1 MLLLDMLL
9 MRYIRY
15 LSVAMVTVCSW
26 ITISLHVASKA
37 QVLGIYDISVCKTE
51 ILDPKNVE
59 NDILHATFGHI
70 LDEIQ
75 PTDSDVGHIGFL
87 AQ

>member
-1 MLLLDMLL
+1 MNPQYVVMLVCCYGNRL
-9 MRYIRY
+9 MVDNY
-15 LSVAMVTVCSW
+15 LFTHC
-26 ITISLHVASKA
+26 
-37 QVLGIYDISVCKTE
+37 IYDISECKIK

-59 NDILHATFGHI
+59 NDILHANFGHEV
-70 LDEIQ
+70 DELQ